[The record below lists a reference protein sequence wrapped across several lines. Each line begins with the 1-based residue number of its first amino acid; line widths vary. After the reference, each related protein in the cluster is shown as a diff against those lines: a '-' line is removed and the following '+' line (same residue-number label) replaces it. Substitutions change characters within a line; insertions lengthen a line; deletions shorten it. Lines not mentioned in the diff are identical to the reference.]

1 MKKFKK
7 NIVVPINY
15 NTDGAKS
22 EEKRSVYPRRPRNKK
37 FPFFPVKNIYQPE
50 LFQNNLD
57 HIERFIC
64 GICECI
70 CDNPRYQYC
79 GCNKPFCQ
87 KCLSFYYNYDHHRC
101 PECKKETKELIP
113 KETFNE
119 SILNLNM
126 VCKNRAD
133 LCTWTGKFKDY
144 KEHLT
149 NYCPKEYINCPNK
162 ECVVKLLRE
171 QMPEHLLKCEFVE
184 NICDKCQMKYSS
196 KDKEQHKNI
205 CPKEIIKCPK
215 GCEAFMERKDI
226 KKHKDNCPNEFIECP
241 YKDLGCDDKF
251 MRKDIKSRR
260 DKDKDKH
267 LYLAI
272 DIVRELKKENNEL
285 KKEIGITK
293 WLTEEINNLKEIFK
307 NKVIKNNNEFNLLN
321 KSQDSFEKEEKIKS
335 EHKRNKKE
343 DKYLDV
349 DLNNN
354 PFANSISFLSKKR
367 KNLFFDEYENGY
379 NLEIKRK
386 NNGKEFSLFDSNN
399 SIINHEREEDD
410 GNKENKENNE
420 KNENKENN
428 NAHKD
433 YSSNGIFVTKGKE
446 ENMYDVR
453 LVIKHL
459 FITYDNKIETV
470 NLSGKIHYYIFFNEK
485 YDIPIKSQKK
495 YTFKIKLLKDCEWLT
510 VGFCDKIIVAKNN
523 YEYDLSKK
531 NKKKRNLGIYTIS
544 TNRLIWNS
552 NNIKQ
557 CMKLNKP
564 TINKKNS
571 TISCTLKPE
580 LCELEFMLNNEN
592 FIILNDVRC
601 FESECFSPCLI
612 FLKNGSIETTF
623 DFPE

>member
-1 MKKFKK
+1 MKKLKK
-7 NIVVPINY
+7 NIIVPINY
-15 NTDGAKS
+15 NVDGAKS

-101 PECKKETKELIP
+101 PECKKVTKELIP

-144 KEHLT
+144 KDHLT

-171 QMPEHLLKCEFVE
+171 QMPEHLSKCEFVE
-184 NICDKCQMKYSS
+184 NTCDKCQMKYSS

-215 GCEAFMERKDI
+215 GCEALMERKDI

-251 MRKDIKSRR
+251 MRKDIKNRR

-272 DIVRELKKENNEL
+272 DIIRELKKENSEL

-293 WLTEEINNLKEIFK
+293 WLTEEINNLKEI
-307 NKVIKNNNEFNLLN
+307 IKNNNEFNLLN
-321 KSQDSFEKEEKIKS
+321 KSQDSFEKEEKVKS

-354 PFANSISFLSKKR
+354 LFANSISFLSKKR
-367 KNLFFDEYENGY
+367 KNLFFDEYNDY
-379 NLEIKRK
+379 NFEIKRK
-386 NNGKEFSLFDSNN
+386 NNGKEFSLFESNN
-399 SIINHEREEDD
+399 SINHEREDDD
-410 GNKENKENNE
+410 GNKENKEKENK
-420 KNENKENN
+420 KNKKMENKENKEN
-428 NAHKD
+428 KNAHKD
-433 YSSNGIFVTKGKE
+433 YSSNGILVTKGKE

-459 FITYDNKIETV
+459 FIAYDNKIETV
-470 NLSGKIHYYIFFNEK
+470 NLSGKIHYYIFYNEK

-495 YTFKIKLLKDCEWLT
+495 YSFKIKLLKDCEWLT

-523 YEYDLSKK
+523 YEYDLSKR

-564 TINKKNS
+564 ILNKKNS

-623 DFPE
+623 DYPE